1 MAILAIAAIV
11 FGIVIGTELP
21 DTSGLAALML
31 GTRYRPSWVFAG
43 TAAAFAVHG
52 VIAVAAG
59 SLVSLLPHRVGQ
71 GAVAVVFL
79 IGAVLIFRPDDDDDD
94 TRLKQAGAGFWQVVT
109 ASFAVIM
116 LAELGD
122 PSEIVIADLAAKY
135 HSPVLVGAASILA
148 LWVVAAVAISGGRSL
163 MRFLPLRWITR
174 LAAAAMVIMAGF
186 SLAEAIR

>member
-1 MAILAIAAIV
+1 LAILAIAAIV

-31 GTRYRPSWVFAG
+31 GTRYRPSWVFVG

-59 SLVSLLPHRVGQ
+59 SLVDLFPHRVVQ

-94 TRLKQAGAGFWQVVT
+94 ARLKQAGAGFWQVVT

-122 PSEIVIADLAAKY
+122 PSEIVIANLAARY

-163 MRFLPLRWITR
+163 MRFLPLQWITR
-174 LAAAAMVIMAGF
+174 LAAAAMVIMAGL

>member
-1 MAILAIAAIV
+1 LAILAIAAIV

-79 IGAVLIFRPDDDDDD
+79 IGAVLIFRQDDDDDD
-94 TRLKQAGAGFWQVVT
+94 ARLKQAGAGFWQVVT

-122 PSEIVIADLAAKY
+122 PSEIVIANLAAKY

-174 LAAAAMVIMAGF
+174 LAAAAMVIMAGL